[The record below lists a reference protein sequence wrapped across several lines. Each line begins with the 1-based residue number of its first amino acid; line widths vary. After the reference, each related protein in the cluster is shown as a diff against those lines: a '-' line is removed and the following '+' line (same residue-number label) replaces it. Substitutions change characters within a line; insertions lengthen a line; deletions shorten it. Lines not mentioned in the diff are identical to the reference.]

1 VRPFAGRDRV
11 VRIDAGVWP
20 AARVDTDPIS
30 CAERDAFPAQQEA
43 GTLHHALQLRELKSD
58 GRYVN
63 EKIIS
68 LIVPTDQLAKIAAA
82 LLQPV
87 GPPITEQAMIDG
99 NTLQ

>member
-1 VRPFAGRDRV
+1 MRFVKGPSDK
-11 VRIDAGVWP
+11 
-20 AARVDTDPIS
+20 
-30 CAERDAFPAQQEA
+30 C
-43 GTLHHALQLRELKSD
+43 D
-58 GRYVN
+58 GRHVN

-68 LIVPTDQLAKIAAA
+68 LIVPTDQLAKIAAG